1 MMMMKQLIF
10 FLVLV
15 TVGLLGT
22 LLSGDDNVATADVFL
37 THKFGFVL
45 GHELAANVWG
55 HEKASKDFSR
65 EMDPN
70 HNVTKPSIFLVR
82 NLFDAVVSGYLYH
95 KAGKECT
102 VQANSNRHRHKPT
115 REVKQWFKHVETQN
129 FTKAESHMH
138 ICDVLKHRT
147 ERDGVY
153 LYAEFAWRLW
163 YQPYE
168 EFVCRQ
174 HEFPLM
180 RVHFEDLVREQS
192 NLTVTGI
199 AKHFLARGEMLQTN
213 GYHGAHATS
222 RDVRL
227 RQRVRALVEE
237 ADKHVLGSALSQSKL
252 QTCSVG
258 LVS

>member
-1 MMMMKQLIF
+1 MVMMMKQLIF

-22 LLSGDDNVATADVFL
+22 SLDDNVATADVFL
-37 THKFGFVL
+37 THKFGYIL
-45 GHELAANVWG
+45 GHKLAANVWG
-55 HEKASKDFSR
+55 HEKATQVK
-65 EMDPN
+65 DPN

-82 NLFDAVVSGYLYH
+82 NLLDAVVSGYLYH

-102 VQANSNRHRHKPT
+102 VRPNSNRHMRKPNG
-115 REVKQWFKHVETQN
+115 EVKNWFKHVETQN
-129 FTKAESHMH
+129 FTKDESHTH
-138 ICDVLKHRT
+138 ICKVLQHRT

-237 ADKHVLGSALSQSKL
+237 ADKHVLESALSQSKL

>member
-1 MMMMKQLIF
+1 MMMVMMKQLIF

-37 THKFGFVL
+37 THKFGYVL

-55 HEKASKDFSR
+55 HEKATQVK
-65 EMDPN
+65 DPN

-102 VQANSNRHRHKPT
+102 VQAKSNRQMLKPHG
-115 REVKQWFKHVETQN
+115 EVKYWYKHVETQN
-129 FTKAESHMH
+129 FTKDESHTH
-138 ICDVLKHRT
+138 ICKVLQHRT

-192 NLTVTGI
+192 KLTVTGI

-213 GYHGAHATS
+213 GYHGDHATS
-222 RDVRL
+222 HDVRL

>member
-22 LLSGDDNVATADVFL
+22 SLDDNNVATADVFL

-45 GHELAANVWG
+45 GRKLAKHVWG
-55 HEKASKDFSR
+55 HEKAPQVK
-65 EMDPN
+65 DPN

-102 VQANSNRHRHKPT
+102 VQARSNRHMRKPH
-115 REVKQWFKHVETQN
+115 REVKDWSKHVSQN
-129 FTKAESHMH
+129 FTKAESHTH
-138 ICDVLKHRT
+138 ICKVLQHRT

-180 RVHFEDLVREQS
+180 RVPFEDLVREQS

-237 ADKHVLGSALSQSKL
+237 ADKHVLKSALSQSKL